1 MSFST
6 PDALVTNNP
15 ITQTNYND
23 KIVASIVAN
32 SFGFYYIGGSDS
44 VAIPTG
50 ATTYQLAPNWLPFSV
65 PNTNYTGYVWKL
77 VAEVWT
83 ENASTT
89 VTPKLRNHTD
99 STDAVVGSAGTA
111 TSRGTLQTLTFTLAA
126 GKEYRLMASKSDDLY
141 QAWIMGWI
149 QRTHA

>member
-1 MSFST
+1 MAWST
-6 PDALVTNNP
+6 PDALVTGNA

-32 SFGFYYIGGSDS
+32 SFAFWYIGGSETE
-44 VAIPTG
+44 AIRTG
-50 ATTYQLAPNWLPFSV
+50 ATTYQRAPNYLPFSI
-65 PNTNYTGYVWKL
+65 PNTNYTGHVYKL

-83 ENASTT
+83 ENAATT
-89 VTPKLRNHTD
+89 VTPKLRNFTD

-111 TSRGTLQTLTFTLAA
+111 TARGTLQTLTFTLAA
-126 GKEYRLMASKSDDLY
+126 GKVYHLMASKSDDLY